1 MAEAFLLDTDIISEL
16 WRKRPDP
23 RLIAF
28 VAALETYEVSALVIH
43 ELAYGVERAPA
54 ESRSRLRI
62 FMSAWRARIEETIVP
77 VDAGIAETA
86 GHLRARA
93 QDQGRVLHS
102 EDAIIAA
109 TALARGATLVT
120 RNIRDFEGLGLRL
133 VNPFTT
139 ER

>member
-1 MAEAFLLDTDIISEL
+1 MAEAFLLDTNIISEL
-16 WRKRPDP
+16 WRRRPDP
-23 RLIAF
+23 QVIAF

-43 ELAYGVERAPA
+43 ELAYGVERASA
-54 ESRSRLRI
+54 ESQSRLRI
-62 FMSAWRARIEETIVP
+62 FMSSWRARIEGAIVP

-93 QDQGRVLHS
+93 QEHGRILHS

-120 RNIRDFEGLGLRL
+120 RNVRDFEGLGLRL